1 MLRENKNEVARLKF
15 ADRWRRSRLSEW
27 AAKYRGNWRDLSL
40 PSKLLML
47 TAVFVM
53 LAEVLIFL
61 PSISTFRVD
70 WLNERLT
77 AAQLATLAAE
87 GFPGGDVPSGLR
99 AEMLRTA
106 QVKAIASRRQG
117 VRRLV
122 LPVDPQMTIDAH
134 YDLRQKPESWLEG
147 VGLKL
152 EQMGDAIAVF
162 FARDG
167 RTIRVL
173 GSIGDDP
180 DDLVEVVMPEAPL
193 KAALRSYAMN
203 ILGVSIVISLATAAL
218 VYFALSRL
226 LVRPMMRITHA
237 MVHFS
242 EDPEDPER
250 IIVPTGRRDEIGTA
264 ERELGEMQ
272 RQLAGA
278 LLQKT
283 RLAQLG
289 LAVSKINHDLRG
301 MLANAQLLS
310 DRLTVIPDPTVQRFA
325 PKLIA
330 SLDRAINFCNDT
342 LRFGRAEEAA
352 PRRELM
358 LLKPLVEEVGEALG
372 LPREGAIDFIPEMDD
387 TLRIDADRDHL
398 FRIISNLVRNAI
410 EAIEA
415 AQPSPHGEIRIKA
428 WREGRRVLVE
438 VRDNGPGVPQ
448 KARDHLFEAFTGS
461 QRKGGTGLG
470 LAIAAEI
477 VGVHGGQLRLLD
489 TGKGAAFLIEIPD
502 RGVHASTEAAEPAGG
517 GSGSGHGPEKAA
529 LSTPEVA
536 DRAKHA
542 PRPLRGEG

>member
-1 MLRENKNEVARLKF
+1 VLRDNNNEAWHRIPEVIGRLRLPEWVK
-15 ADRWRRSRLSEW
+15 APRWR
-27 AAKYRGNWRDLSL
+27 WRDLGL
-40 PSKLLML
+40 PAKLLLL
-47 TAVFVM
+47 TAAFVM
-53 LAEVLIFL
+53 LAEILIFL
-61 PSISTFRVD
+61 PSVSNFRLS

-106 QVKAIASRRQG
+106 QVKAVASRRQG

-134 YDLRQKPESWLEG
+134 YDLRQRPE
-147 VGLKL
+147 GLWGNIALRL
-152 EQMGDAIAVF
+152 EQIGDAIAVF

-180 DDLVEVVMPEAPL
+180 DDLVEIVMPEAPL
-193 KAALRSYAMN
+193 KQAMNSYALN
-203 ILGVSIVISLATAAL
+203 ILGISILISLVTAAL

-226 LVRPMMRITHA
+226 LVRPMMRITRN
-237 MVHFS
+237 MVHFRQ
-242 EDPEDPER
+242 DPEDASR
-250 IIVPTGRRDEIGTA
+250 IIIPSGRHDEIGTA

-272 RQLAGA
+272 RQLSGV

-310 DRLTVIPDPTVQRFA
+310 DRLTAIPDPTVQRFA

-352 PRRELM
+352 PRRELIE
-358 LLKPLVEEVGEALG
+358 LSGVLEEVAEGLG
-372 LPREGAIDFIPEMDD
+372 LPREGIAWYAELEPAV
-387 TLRIDADRDHL
+387 RIDADKDHL
-398 FRIISNLVRNAI
+398 YRILNNLARNAVQ
-410 EAIEA
+410 AIESQGA
-415 AQPSPHGEIRIKA
+415 GARGEIRVVA
-428 WREGRRVLVE
+428 RRQDRRVVIV
-438 VRDNGPGVPQ
+438 VRDNGPGVTE
-448 KARDHLFEAFTGS
+448 KAKANLFRAFHGGT
-461 QRKGGTGLG
+461 RKGGSGLG
-470 LAIAAEI
+470 LAIASELVAA
-477 VGVHGGQLRLLD
+477 HGGRLELVASER
-489 TGKGAAFLIEIPD
+489 GAAFRFDVPD
-502 RGVHASTEAAEPAGG
+502 RSPVTAG
-517 GSGSGHGPEKAA
+517 
-529 LSTPEVA
+529 
-536 DRAKHA
+536 
-542 PRPLRGEG
+542 

>member
-1 MLRENKNEVARLKF
+1 LPESVAARL
-15 ADRWRRSRLSEW
+15 RLPEW
-27 AAKYRGNWRDLSL
+27 AKVPRGRWNDLGL
-40 PSKLLML
+40 PAKLLLL
-47 TAVFVM
+47 TAVFVL
-53 LAEVLIFL
+53 LAEILIFL
-61 PSISTFRVD
+61 PSISNYRIT

-106 QVKAIASRRQG
+106 QVKAVASRRQG

-134 YDLRQKPESWLEG
+134 YDLRQVPEGFSGTLALRLE
-147 VGLKL
+147 
-152 EQMGDAIAVF
+152 EIGDAIAVF
-162 FARDG
+162 FADDR

-173 GSIGDDP
+173 GSIGEDP

-193 KAALRSYAMN
+193 KAAMNAYALN
-203 ILGVSIVISLATAAL
+203 ILGISIIISLATAAL

-226 LVRPMMRITHA
+226 LVRPMMRITRN
-237 MVHFS
+237 MVNFRQ
-242 EDPEDPER
+242 DPEDPSR
-250 IIVPTGRRDEIGTA
+250 IIMPSGRRDEIGTA
-264 ERELGEMQ
+264 EHELSEMQ
-272 RQLAGA
+272 TQLAGV

-310 DRLTVIPDPTVQRFA
+310 DRLTAIKDPTVQRFA

-342 LRFGRAEEAA
+342 LRYGRAEEAA
-352 PRRELM
+352 PRRELL
-358 LLKPLVEEVGEALG
+358 LLKPLAEEVGDALG
-372 LPREGAIDFIPEMDD
+372 LPREGSIDWVLDIDD

-398 FRIISNLVRNAI
+398 FRILSNLARNAI
-410 EAIEA
+410 EALEGQREHA
-415 AQPSPHGEIRIKA
+415 MPGDVPHGEIRIKG
-428 WREGRRVLVE
+428 WREGRRVFVE

-470 LAIAAEI
+470 LAIASEI
-477 VGVHGGQLRLLD
+477 VGVHGGHLQLLD
-489 TGKGAAFLIEIPD
+489 TPKGAAFLFEIPD
-502 RGVHASTEAAEPAGG
+502 RGTHHATHEPADGETERSGG
-517 GSGSGHGPEKAA
+517 
-529 LSTPEVA
+529 V
-536 DRAKHA
+536 
-542 PRPLRGEG
+542 

>member
-1 MLRENKNEVARLKF
+1 MLRDNKNETRRLTL
-15 ADRWRRSRLSEW
+15 AEHWSRLSVPKW
-27 AAKYRGNWRDLSL
+27 AEKYRSNWRDLGL

-47 TAVFVM
+47 TGVFVL

-61 PSISTFRVD
+61 PSVSTFRVD

-134 YDLRQKPESWLEG
+134 YDLRQVPETVWESI
-147 VGLKL
+147 GLRL
-152 EQMGDAIAVF
+152 EQIGDAIAVF
-162 FARDG
+162 FARDN

-180 DDLVEVVMPEAPL
+180 DDLVEIVMPEAPL
-193 KAALRSYAMN
+193 KAALRSYALN

-226 LVRPMMRITHA
+226 LVRPMMRITRA
-237 MVHFS
+237 MVQFRQ
-242 EDPEDPER
+242 DPEDPAR
-250 IIVPTGRRDEIGTA
+250 IIVPSSRHDEIGVA

-272 RQLAGA
+272 RQLSGA

-310 DRLTVIPDPTVQRFA
+310 DRLTAIPDPTVQRFA

-342 LRFGRAEEAA
+342 LRFGRAEEAP
-352 PRRELM
+352 PRREL
-358 LLKPLVEEVGEALG
+358 LPLKPLVEEVGEALG
-372 LPREGAIDFIPEMDD
+372 LPREGSLDWVLDIDD

-398 FRIISNLVRNAI
+398 FRILSQPRAQCDRSHRRRPRRAARRDPRAGLARRPARARRGARQRPRRAAEGARAPVRGVHRL
-410 EAIEA
+410 A
-415 AQPSPHGEIRIKA
+415 AQGRHRSRAGHRRRDRRRARRPCAATRHA
-428 WREGRRVLVE
+428 EGRRVP
-438 VRDNGPGVPQ
+438 VRHPRSRRASR
-448 KARDHLFEAFTGS
+448 AR
-461 QRKGGTGLG
+461 
-470 LAIAAEI
+470 
-477 VGVHGGQLRLLD
+477 
-489 TGKGAAFLIEIPD
+489 
-502 RGVHASTEAAEPAGG
+502 
-517 GSGSGHGPEKAA
+517 
-529 LSTPEVA
+529 
-536 DRAKHA
+536 
-542 PRPLRGEG
+542 

>member
-1 MLRENKNEVARLKF
+1 VLRDNKNDARQLTF
-15 ADRWRRSRLSEW
+15 ADWWRRVRVPQW
-27 AAKYRGNWRDLSL
+27 AAKYQASWRDLGL

-47 TAVFVM
+47 TAAFVM

-122 LPVDPQMTIDAH
+122 LPVDPQMTIDQH
-134 YDLRQKPESWLEG
+134 YDLRQRPESWLDG
-147 VGLKL
+147 VALRF
-152 EQMGDAIAVF
+152 EQIGDAIAVF
-162 FARDG
+162 FAPNG

-180 DDLVEVVMPEAPL
+180 DDLVEIVMPEAPL
-193 KAALRSYAMN
+193 KAALNSYALN

-218 VYFALSRL
+218 VYFAISRL
-226 LVRPMMRITHA
+226 LVRPVMRITHA
-237 MVHFS
+237 MVRFRQ
-242 EDPEDPER
+242 DPEDPSR
-250 IIVPTGRRDEIGTA
+250 IIVPSSRHDEIGVA

-272 RQLAGA
+272 RQLSGT

-310 DRLTVIPDPTVQRFA
+310 DRLTAIPDPTVQRFA

-352 PRRELM
+352 PRREL
-358 LLKPLVEEVGEALG
+358 LPLKPLAEEVGEALG
-372 LPREGAIDFIPEMDD
+372 LPREGSIDWVMEMDD

-398 FRIISNLVRNAI
+398 FRILSNLSRNAI
-410 EAIEA
+410 EAIEGA
-415 AQPSPHGEIRIKA
+415 PGSPHGEIRIKA
-428 WREGRRVLVE
+428 WREGRRVFVE
-438 VRDNGPGVPQ
+438 VRDTGPGVPQ

-477 VGVHGGQLRLLD
+477 IGVHGGHIRLLD
-489 TGKGAAFLIEIPD
+489 VPKGAAFQFEIPD
-502 RGVHASTEAAEPAGG
+502 RGVHHGHEEPGTAG
-517 GSGSGHGPEKAA
+517 
-529 LSTPEVA
+529 LSRPPA
-536 DRAKHA
+536 DDLA
-542 PRPLRGEG
+542 

>member
-1 MLRENKNEVARLKF
+1 VLRDNKDETRNRHPAAIDRFRHVPDWAIRLH
-15 ADRWRRSRLSEW
+15 WR
-27 AAKYRGNWRDLSL
+27 WRDLGL
-40 PSKLLML
+40 PSKLLLL
-47 TAVFVM
+47 TAIFVM
-53 LAEVLIFL
+53 LAEILIFL
-61 PSISTFRVD
+61 PSVSSFRVG
-70 WLNERLT
+70 WLDERLT

-134 YDLRQKPESWLEG
+134 YDLRQRPEGFWGTL
-147 VGLKL
+147 GLKL
-152 EQMGDAIAVF
+152 EQIGDAVAVF
-162 FARDG
+162 FAPDG

-180 DDLVEVVMPEAPL
+180 DDLVEIVMPEAPL
-193 KAALRSYAMN
+193 KRAMYAYALN
-203 ILGVSIVISLATAAL
+203 ILWISVLISLGTAAL

-226 LVRPMMRITHA
+226 LVRPMMNITRN
-237 MVHFS
+237 MVHFRQ
-242 EDPEDPER
+242 DPEDASR
-250 IIVPTGRRDEIGTA
+250 IIVPSGRQDEIGTA
-264 ERELGEMQ
+264 ERELSEMQ
-272 RQLAGA
+272 RQLSGL

-310 DRLTVIPDPTVQRFA
+310 DRLTAIPDPTVQRFA

-352 PRRELM
+352 PRRELL
-358 LLKPLVEEVGEALG
+358 LLKPLVEEVGEAVG
-372 LPREGAIDFIPEMDD
+372 LPREGAIDWVLDIGD

-398 FRIISNLVRNAI
+398 FRILSNLVRNAI
-410 EAIEA
+410 EAVEGGRGGA
-415 AQPSPHGEIRIKA
+415 PGGEIRVKA
-428 WREGRRVLVE
+428 WRDGRRVFVE
-438 VRDNGPGVPQ
+438 VRDNGPGVPP
-448 KARDHLFEAFTGS
+448 KAREHLFEAFTGS

-477 VGVHGGQLRLLD
+477 VAVHGGHLQLLD
-489 TGKGAAFLIEIPD
+489 TSEGAAFLFEIPD
-502 RGVHASTEAAEPAGG
+502 RGGHQIHEISAPPA
-517 GSGSGHGPEKAA
+517 KA
-529 LSTPEVA
+529 
-536 DRAKHA
+536 
-542 PRPLRGEG
+542 PLRTDDTE

>member
-1 MLRENKNEVARLKF
+1 MLRDTKTEAPRSAFTDRL
-15 ADRWRRSRLSEW
+15 RRLRFPEW
-27 AAKYRGNWRDLSL
+27 AADYRRNWRDLSL
-40 PSKLLML
+40 PAKLLML
-47 TAVFVM
+47 TAVFVL

-134 YDLRQKPESWLEG
+134 YDLRQRPENLWESI
-147 VGLKL
+147 GLKL
-152 EQMGDAIAVF
+152 EQIGDAIAVF

-180 DDLVEVVMPEAPL
+180 DDLVEIVMPEAPL
-193 KAALRSYAMN
+193 KSALRAYALN

-226 LVRPMMRITHA
+226 LVRPMMRITRA

-242 EDPEDPER
+242 EDPEDPSR

-272 RQLAGA
+272 RQLSGA

-310 DRLTVIPDPTVQRFA
+310 DRLTAIPDPTVQRFA

-352 PRRELM
+352 PRREL
-358 LLKPLVEEVGEALG
+358 LPLKPLAEEVGEALG
-372 LPREGAIDFIPEMDD
+372 LPREGGIDFVLDMDD

-398 FRIISNLVRNAI
+398 FRILANLVRNAI
-410 EAIEA
+410 EAIEGA
-415 AQPSPHGEIRIKA
+415 PAVLRGEIRLRA
-428 WREGRRVLVE
+428 WREGRRVFVE
-438 VRDNGPGVPQ
+438 VQDNGPGVPA
-448 KARDHLFEAFTGS
+448 KARQHLFEAFTGS

-470 LAIAAEI
+470 LAIAAEL
-477 VGVHGGQLRLLD
+477 VGVHGGHMRLLE
-489 TGKGAAFLIEIPD
+489 TEKGATFQLEIPD
-502 RGVHASTEAAEPAGG
+502 RG
-517 GSGSGHGPEKAA
+517 GH
-529 LSTPEVA
+529 
-536 DRAKHA
+536 
-542 PRPLRGEG
+542 

>member
-1 MLRENKNEVARLKF
+1 VLRENKDETRKLAF
-15 ADRWRRSRLSEW
+15 ADRWRSVQIPGW
-27 AAKYRGNWRDLSL
+27 AAKYPAKWRDLGL
-40 PSKLLML
+40 PAKLLML
-47 TAVFVM
+47 TALFVM

-61 PSISTFRVD
+61 PSVSTFRVD

-122 LPVDPQMTIDAH
+122 LPVDPQMNIDAH
-134 YDLRQKPESWLEG
+134 YDLRQQPETWLQSI
-147 VGLKL
+147 GLRL
-152 EQMGDAIAVF
+152 EQIGDAMAVF
-162 FARDG
+162 IAPAG

-180 DDLVEVVMPEAPL
+180 DDLVEIVMPEAPL
-193 KAALRSYAMN
+193 KAALNAYAMN
-203 ILGVSIVISLATAAL
+203 ILGVSIVISMLTAAL
-218 VYFALSRL
+218 VYFSLSRL
-226 LVRPMMRITHA
+226 LVRPMMRITRA
-237 MVHFS
+237 MVHFRQ
-242 EDPEDPER
+242 DPEDPAR
-250 IIVPTGRRDEIGTA
+250 IIVPSARHDEIGTA

-272 RQLAGA
+272 RQLSGL

-310 DRLTVIPDPTVQRFA
+310 DRLTAIPDPTVQRFA

-352 PRRELM
+352 PRREL
-358 LLKPLVEEVGEALG
+358 LPLKPVVEEVGEALG
-372 LPREGAIDFIPEMDD
+372 LPREGSLEWVLDMDD

-398 FRIISNLVRNAI
+398 FRILSNLVRNAI

-415 AQPSPHGEIRIKA
+415 APAPLHGEIHIKA
-428 WREGRRVLVE
+428 WREGRRVLVQ

-477 VGVHGGQLRLLD
+477 VGVHGGQVRLRD
-489 TGKGAAFLIEIPD
+489 ADKGAIFEFEIPD
-502 RGVHASTEAAEPAGG
+502 RGSQIEPDGADTAVLSAAPR
-517 GSGSGHGPEKAA
+517 H
-529 LSTPEVA
+529 
-536 DRAKHA
+536 DRA
-542 PRPLRGEG
+542 

>member
-1 MLRENKNEVARLKF
+1 VLRENKDEARARRPVAINRLHLPGWVI
-15 ADRWRRSRLSEW
+15 ALHWR
-27 AAKYRGNWRDLSL
+27 WRDLGL
-40 PSKLLML
+40 PSKLLLL

-53 LAEVLIFL
+53 LAEILIFL
-61 PSISTFRVD
+61 PSVSSFRVG
-70 WLNERLT
+70 WLDERLT

-87 GFPGGDVPSGLR
+87 GFPGGEVPSGLR

-106 QVKAIASRRQG
+106 QVKAIASRRHG

-134 YDLRQKPESWLEG
+134 YDLRQRPQSFWGRISLR
-147 VGLKL
+147 L
-152 EQMGDAIAVF
+152 EQIGDAVAVF
-162 FARDG
+162 FAPNG

-180 DDLVEVVMPEAPL
+180 DDLVEIVMPEAPL
-193 KAALRSYAMN
+193 KAAMYAYALN
-203 ILGVSIVISLATAAL
+203 ILWVSILISLGTAAL

-226 LVRPMMRITHA
+226 LVRPMMNITRN
-237 MVHFS
+237 MVHFRQ
-242 EDPEDPER
+242 DPEDTSR
-250 IIVPTGRRDEIGTA
+250 IIVPSGRQDEIGTA
-264 ERELGEMQ
+264 EHELSEMQ
-272 RQLAGA
+272 RQLSGV

-310 DRLTVIPDPTVQRFA
+310 DRLTAIPDPTVQRFA

-352 PRRELM
+352 PRREL
-358 LLKPLVEEVGEALG
+358 LRLKPLVEEVGDALG
-372 LPREGAIDFIPEMDD
+372 LPREGAIDWVLDIDD
-387 TLRIDADRDHL
+387 TLRIDADREHL
-398 FRIISNLVRNAI
+398 FRIVSNLVRNAI
-410 EAIEA
+410 EAVEGQRGGA
-415 AQPSPHGEIRIKA
+415 PRGEICVRA
-428 WREGRRVLVE
+428 WRDGRRVFVE

-448 KARDHLFEAFTGS
+448 KAREHLFEAFTGS

-477 VGVHGGQLRLLD
+477 VAVHGGHLQLLD
-489 TGKGAAFLIEIPD
+489 TKEGAAFLFEIPD
-502 RGVHASTEAAEPAGG
+502 RGAYES
-517 GSGSGHGPEKAA
+517 
-529 LSTPEVA
+529 PEVA
-536 DRAKHA
+536 A
-542 PRPLRGEG
+542 PPARGPARTDDIE